1 MGTIE
6 EQVPQ
11 VRTEDLPSARSEA
24 SPYRV
29 FWRHFRRAQ
38 LAVAGAVVLVVFY
51 FCILFAPFIAP
62 YGMVTQD
69 LDRFYHPPTAVHLR
83 DAQGHW
89 HAPFVY
95 GTRLTDRL
103 RITYEDDT
111 TKRYPVKL
119 FPRGEPYRLLWLIPT
134 DIHLFGVEPP
144 GKIFLFGAD
153 QFGRDV
159 FSRLLFGGR
168 ISLSVGLFGI
178 LITYS
183 LGLLFGGI
191 AGYYRGLV
199 DNLLM
204 RLSEIMMSI
213 PALYLI
219 LALRAAF
226 PADMRSDL
234 LYLIIILILSL
245 VLWASLARIIRGM
258 VLSLRENEYVTAAE
272 ALGMSSLRVI
282 VRHILP
288 NTASF
293 VIVAATLSV
302 PGYILGEVALSF
314 LGAGIQEPVASW
326 GNMLQQ
332 AQSIR
337 VLTSFPWILTPG
349 IFIFLTVL
357 AFNFLGDGLRD
368 ALDPRRVEGK
378 R

>member
-1 MGTIE
+1 MATLDERTPGT
-6 EQVPQ
+6 
-11 VRTEDLPSARSEA
+11 RTEAFADVSSGM

-38 LAVAGAVVLVVFY
+38 LAVAGGVVLIIFY
-51 FCILFAPFIAP
+51 LTALFAPFVAP
-62 YGMVTQD
+62 YSMETQD
-69 LDRFYHPPTAVHLR
+69 RERFFHPPTAIHLQ
-83 DAQGHW
+83 DAQGRW

-103 RITYEDDT
+103 RIVYEDDT
-111 TKRYPVKL
+111 SRRYPVKL
-119 FPRGEPYRLLWLIPT
+119 FPRGEPYKLLWLIPT
-134 DIHLFGVEPP
+134 HIHLFGVEPP

-178 LITYS
+178 VITYT

-272 ALGMSSLRVI
+272 ALGMSSLRII

-368 ALDPRRVEGK
+368 ALDPRKVEGK
-378 R
+378 

>member
-1 MGTIE
+1 VATLEG
-6 EQVPQ
+6 QVPEA
-11 VRTEDLPSARSEA
+11 RTGDLPPASSTA
-24 SPYRV
+24 SPARL
-29 FWRHFRRAQ
+29 FWRQLRRAQ
-38 LAVAGAVVLVVFY
+38 LAVAGGVVLIIFY
-51 FCILFAPFIAP
+51 FCALFAPFIAP
-62 YGMVTQD
+62 YAMVTQD
-69 LDRFYHPPTAVHLR
+69 LDRFNHPPTPIHLR
-83 DAQGHW
+83 DAGGHW

-95 GTRLTDRL
+95 GTRLTDPMRTL
-103 RITYEDDT
+103 YEPVT
-111 TKRYPVKL
+111 SERYPVRL
-119 FPRGEPYRLLWLIPT
+119 FIRGEPYKLLWLIPT
-134 DIHLFGVEPP
+134 DIHLFGVDPP
-144 GKIFLFGAD
+144 GKIFLFGSD
-153 QFGRDV
+153 RFGRDE

-183 LGLLFGGI
+183 LGMLFGGI

-226 PADMRSDL
+226 PVDMRSDV
-234 LYLIIILILSL
+234 LYLLIILILSL

-258 VLSLRENEYVTAAE
+258 VLSLRENDYVTAAE

-332 AQSIR
+332 AQSVN

-349 IFIFLTVL
+349 LFIFLTVL

-368 ALDPRRVEGK
+368 ALDPRKVEGK

>member
-1 MGTIE
+1 MAAAADPRTLPGE
-6 EQVPQ
+6 EPVQAPP
-11 VRTEDLPSARSEA
+11 RTGAGPWH
-24 SPYRV
+24 V
-29 FWRHFRRAQ
+29 FWRHFRRSP
-38 LAVAGAVVLVVFY
+38 LAVAGGVLLLVFY
-51 FCILFAPFIAP
+51 LGVLFAPFLAP
-62 YGMVTQD
+62 YGMAEQD
-69 LDRFYHPPTAVHLR
+69 RTLFYHPPTPVHLR
-83 DAQGHW
+83 DADGNW
-89 HAPFVY
+89 HRPFVY
-95 GTRLTDRL
+95 GTRMADRL
-103 RITYEDDT
+103 RTRYEVIEDV
-111 TKRYPVKL
+111 RQPVRL
-119 FPRGEPYRLLWLIPT
+119 FVHGTPYRLLWLIPT
-134 DIHLFGVEPP
+134 DVHLFGVDSP
-144 GKIFLFGAD
+144 GRIFVFGAD

-191 AGYYRGLV
+191 AGYYGGLT
-199 DNLLM
+199 DTLLM
-204 RLSEIMMSI
+204 RVSEIMMSV

-226 PADMRSDL
+226 PVDMRSDL

-272 ALGMSSLRVI
+272 ALGMSSLRV
-282 VRHILP
+282 VTRHILP

-314 LGAGIQEPVASW
+314 LGAGIQEPTASW

-332 AQSIR
+332 AQSVT

-349 IFIFLTVL
+349 VFIFLTVL

-378 R
+378 

>member
-1 MGTIE
+1 MGAP
-6 EQVPQ
+6 VSRNRSSPP
-11 VRTEDLPSARSEA
+11 EDHTGG
-24 SPYRV
+24 SPRQL
-29 FWRHFRRAQ
+29 FFRHFRKSP
-38 LAVAGAVVLVVFY
+38 LAVAGAVILIVFY
-51 FCILFAPFIAP
+51 GSALFATFLAP
-62 YGMVTQD
+62 YSMEIQD
-69 LDRFYHPPTAVHLR
+69 RDHFYHPPTKIHLV
-83 DAQGHW
+83 DAQGDWHW
-89 HAPFVY
+89 PFVY
-95 GTRLTDRL
+95 MSELTDPL
-103 RITYEDDT
+103 RIVYEEDT
-111 TKRYPVKL
+111 TTRYPIRFLV
-119 FPRGEPYRLLWLIPT
+119 RGEPHRLLWLIPT
-134 DIHLFGVEPP
+134 DVHLFGVESP
-144 GKIFLFGAD
+144 GKIFLFGSD

-159 FSRLLFGGR
+159 FSRLLYGGR

-183 LGLLFGGI
+183 LGLLMGGI
-191 AGYYRGLV
+191 AGYYGGLV
-199 DNLLM
+199 DNVLM
-204 RLSEIMMSI
+204 RLSEVMMSI

-226 PADMRSDL
+226 PSNIRSDF
-234 LYLIIILILSL
+234 LYLMIILILSL

-258 VLSLRENEYVTAAE
+258 VLSIRENEYVTAAE
-272 ALGMSSLRVI
+272 AMGMSSLRII

-337 VLTSFPWILTPG
+337 VLKSFPWILVPG
-349 IFIFLTVL
+349 VFIFLTVL

-368 ALDPRRVEGK
+368 ALDPKKVEG
-378 R
+378 RA

>member
-1 MGTIE
+1 MATLEERVSGTG
-6 EQVPQ
+6 
-11 VRTEDLPSARSEA
+11 TEGMADAPFRM

-38 LAVAGAVVLVVFY
+38 LAVAGGVVLVIFY
-51 FCILFAPFIAP
+51 LTALFAPFVAP
-62 YGMVTQD
+62 YSMETQD
-69 LDRFYHPPTAVHLR
+69 RERFFHPPTAIHLQ
-83 DAQGHW
+83 DAQGGW

-103 RITYEDDT
+103 RIVYEDDT
-111 TKRYPVKL
+111 SRRYPVKL
-119 FPRGEPYRLLWLIPT
+119 LVRGEPYKLLWFIPT

-144 GKIFLFGAD
+144 GKVFLFGAD

-178 LITYS
+178 IITYT

-226 PADMRSDL
+226 PADMRSDV

-272 ALGMSSLRVI
+272 ALGMSSLRII

-368 ALDPRRVEGK
+368 ALDPRKVEGK
-378 R
+378 